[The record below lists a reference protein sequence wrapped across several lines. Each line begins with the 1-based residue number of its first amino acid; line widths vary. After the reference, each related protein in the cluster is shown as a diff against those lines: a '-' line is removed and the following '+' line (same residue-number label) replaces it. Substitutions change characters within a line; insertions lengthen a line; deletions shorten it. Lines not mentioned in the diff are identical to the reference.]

1 MKSFIETIK
10 EKITKNIQVNNV
22 EIIDNTHLHKRHKSF
37 NKNKIHLKIIIKSE
51 SLKSLSK
58 IASHKKIID
67 LLKEEIETKIHS
79 LEIKIN

>member
-37 NKNKIHLKIIIKSE
+37 NKSKIHLKIIIKSE
-51 SLKSLSK
+51 SLQSLSK

-67 LLKEEIETKIHS
+67 LLI
-79 LEIKIN
+79 